1 MSYYDKYLKYKTKY
15 IQYKNKLGINNK
27 KADENDTTKDHNHI
41 GGDARDIFA
50 IDKLS
55 DTPMAIHKHQPKVG
69 SQDNMLSIEMLTNT
83 PRLSD
88 FVGGAYKPNN
98 KQNIQHN
105 KLLKLLEAD
114 SSEERHDSHTS
125 ASAASVNIFDLTLST
140 RPRIKDSKS
149 HRYFGQEETI
159 SPSST
164 SSSSSSI

>member
-1 MSYYDKYLKYKTKY
+1 MSYYDKYLKYKNKY

-27 KADENDTTKDHNHI
+27 NPGGNETTQENTHI
-41 GGDARDIFA
+41 GGDAHDIFA

-55 DTPMAIHKHQPKVG
+55 DTPMAIHKHQPTVD

-83 PRLSD
+83 PGLSD

-114 SSEERHDSHTS
+114 SSEERNDSHTS
-125 ASAASVNIFDLTLST
+125 AQSVDIFKATLST

-149 HRYFGQEETI
+149 HRYFGQEDTL
-159 SPSST
+159 SP
-164 SSSSSSI
+164 SSSSSSSSGP